1 MTVKK
6 LDSGLHI
13 LATPIGTAN
22 DITIRALNILRDA
35 DILVAEDTRVLR
47 KLMEIHGINLN
58 GRKILS
64 YHDHNGEVQRPKLI
78 ALIKEG
84 KVLAYASDAGTPL
97 IADPGFSLTKL
108 AIQNNI
114 RVHAA
119 PGASALL
126 TALCLAGLP
135 TDNFFFGGFL
145 GSKSSQRI
153 KNLQKIQNLDATIV
167 YYESP
172 KRTLSTLKDIS
183 KIFGNDRLISVC
195 REMTKKFEEVIRG
208 TVDQVIDEIKSRHS
222 FKGEVVIVLGPPTKK
237 EISDEEIYSA
247 LQIAL
252 QEYRIKDAATQISE
266 QFGVPKKRS
275 YEMALRIK
283 AEFKKSNIKRFIALI
298 IQTR

>member
-222 FKGEVVIVLGPPTKK
+222 FKGEVVIVLGPPSKK

-283 AEFKKSNIKRFIALI
+283 AEFKKSN
-298 IQTR
+298 

>member
-283 AEFKKSNIKRFIALI
+283 SEFKKSN
-298 IQTR
+298 

>member
-64 YHDHNGEVQRPKLI
+64 YHDHNGEAQRPKLI
-78 ALIKEG
+78 ALLKEG

-119 PGASALL
+119 PGASAVL

-222 FKGEVVIVLGPPTKK
+222 FKGEVVIVLGPPSKK

-283 AEFKKSNIKRFIALI
+283 AEFKKSN
-298 IQTR
+298 

>member
-1 MTVKK
+1 MIVKK

-58 GRKILS
+58 GRKVLS
-64 YHDHNGEVQRPKLI
+64 YHDHNGEAQRPKII
-78 ALIKEG
+78 ALLTEG
-84 KVLAYASDAGTPL
+84 KAVAYASDAGTPL
-97 IADPGFSLTKL
+97 IADPGFSLAKI

-119 PGASALL
+119 PGASAVL

-145 GSKSSQRI
+145 GSKSSQRL
-153 KNLQKIQNLDATIV
+153 KNLEKIQDLDATLV

-172 KRTLSTLKDIS
+172 KRTLSTLRDIS
-183 KIFGNDRLISVC
+183 KIFGNGRSISVC

-208 TVDQVIDEIKSRHS
+208 DVDEIINEIESRNT
-222 FKGEVVIVLGPPTKK
+222 FKGEVVIVMGPPSKK
-237 EISDEEIYSA
+237 EISDDDISSA
-247 LQIAL
+247 LKIAL
-252 QEYRIKDAATQISE
+252 QEYRIKDAASQISE
-266 QFGVPKKRS
+266 QFGVSKKRT
-275 YEMALRIK
+275 YEIALKIK
-283 AEFKKSNIKRFIALI
+283 TEFNKSN
-298 IQTR
+298 

>member
-119 PGASALL
+119 PGASAVL

-153 KNLQKIQNLDATIV
+153 KNLQKIQNLNATIV

-283 AEFKKSNIKRFIALI
+283 AEFKKSN
-298 IQTR
+298 

>member
-172 KRTLSTLKDIS
+172 KRTLSTLKDIY

-283 AEFKKSNIKRFIALI
+283 AEFKKSN
-298 IQTR
+298 

>member
-1 MTVKK
+1 MIVKK

-22 DITIRALNILRDA
+22 DITIRALNIVRDA

-208 TVDQVIDEIKSRHS
+208 TVDQVID
-222 FKGEVVIVLGPPTKK
+222 
-237 EISDEEIYSA
+237 
-247 LQIAL
+247 
-252 QEYRIKDAATQISE
+252 
-266 QFGVPKKRS
+266 
-275 YEMALRIK
+275 
-283 AEFKKSNIKRFIALI
+283 
-298 IQTR
+298 

>member
-64 YHDHNGEVQRPKLI
+64 YHDHNGEAQRPKLI

-119 PGASALL
+119 PGASAVL

-208 TVDQVIDEIKSRHS
+208 TVDQVIDEIKSRNS
-222 FKGEVVIVLGPPTKK
+222 FKGEVVIVLGPPSKK

-283 AEFKKSNIKRFIALI
+283 AEFKKSN
-298 IQTR
+298 

>member
-1 MTVKK
+1 MN
-6 LDSGLHI
+6 LR
-13 LATPIGTAN
+13 LALLPRTC
-22 DITIRALNILRDA
+22 A

-183 KIFGNDRLISVC
+183 IIFGNDRLISVC

-283 AEFKKSNIKRFIALI
+283 AEFKKSN
-298 IQTR
+298 

>member
-208 TVDQVIDEIKSRHS
+208 TVDQVIDEIKSRNS
-222 FKGEVVIVLGPPTKK
+222 FKGEVVIVLGPPSKK

-283 AEFKKSNIKRFIALI
+283 AEFKKSN
-298 IQTR
+298 

>member
-64 YHDHNGEVQRPKLI
+64 YHDYNGEVQRPKLI

-283 AEFKKSNIKRFIALI
+283 AEFKKSS
-298 IQTR
+298 

>member
-35 DILVAEDTRVLR
+35 DILVSEDTRVLR

-283 AEFKKSNIKRFIALI
+283 AEFKKSN
-298 IQTR
+298 

>member
-114 RVHAA
+114 RIHAA

-283 AEFKKSNIKRFIALI
+283 AEFKKSN
-298 IQTR
+298 

>member
-252 QEYRIKDAATQISE
+252 QEYRIKDASTQISE

-283 AEFKKSNIKRFIALI
+283 AEFKKSN
-298 IQTR
+298 

>member
-6 LDSGLHI
+6 LDSGLHL

-237 EISDEEIYSA
+237 EISDQEIYSA

-252 QEYRIKDAATQISE
+252 QEYRIKDAATQIAE

-283 AEFKKSNIKRFIALI
+283 AEFKKSN
-298 IQTR
+298 

>member
-145 GSKSSQRI
+145 GSKPSQRI

-283 AEFKKSNIKRFIALI
+283 AEFKKSD
-298 IQTR
+298 

>member
-64 YHDHNGEVQRPKLI
+64 YHDHNGELQRPKLI

-283 AEFKKSNIKRFIALI
+283 AEFKKSN
-298 IQTR
+298 

>member
-6 LDSGLHI
+6 LDLGLHI

-172 KRTLSTLKDIS
+172 KRTLSTLKDIF

-283 AEFKKSNIKRFIALI
+283 AEFKKSN
-298 IQTR
+298 

>member
-108 AIQNNI
+108 AIRNNI

-283 AEFKKSNIKRFIALI
+283 AEFKKSN
-298 IQTR
+298 

>member
-172 KRTLSTLKDIS
+172 KRTLSTLKDIF

-283 AEFKKSNIKRFIALI
+283 AEFKKSN
-298 IQTR
+298 

>member
-252 QEYRIKDAATQISE
+252 QEYRIKDAATQIFE

-283 AEFKKSNIKRFIALI
+283 AEFKKSN
-298 IQTR
+298 

>member
-13 LATPIGTAN
+13 LVTPIGTAN

-283 AEFKKSNIKRFIALI
+283 AEFKKSN
-298 IQTR
+298 

>member
-114 RVHAA
+114 RVHAV

-172 KRTLSTLKDIS
+172 KRTLSTLKDIF

-283 AEFKKSNIKRFIALI
+283 AEFKKSN
-298 IQTR
+298 

>member
-84 KVLAYASDAGTPL
+84 NVLAYASDAGTPL

-119 PGASALL
+119 PGASAVL

-208 TVDQVIDEIKSRHS
+208 TVDQVIDEIKSRNS
-222 FKGEVVIVLGPPTKK
+222 FKGEVVIVLGPPSKK
-237 EISDEEIYSA
+237 EIRDEEIYSA

-283 AEFKKSNIKRFIALI
+283 AEFKKSN
-298 IQTR
+298 

>member
-64 YHDHNGEVQRPKLI
+64 YHDHNGEAQRPKLI

-275 YEMALRIK
+275 YEMSLRIK
-283 AEFKKSNIKRFIALI
+283 AEFKKSN
-298 IQTR
+298 

>member
-153 KNLQKIQNLDATIV
+153 KNLQKIQNLDATLV

-283 AEFKKSNIKRFIALI
+283 AEFKKSN
-298 IQTR
+298 

>member
-172 KRTLSTLKDIS
+172 KRTLSTLKDIF

-283 AEFKKSNIKRFIALI
+283 AEFKKSD
-298 IQTR
+298 

>member
-153 KNLQKIQNLDATIV
+153 KNLQKIENLDATIV

-283 AEFKKSNIKRFIALI
+283 AEFKKSN
-298 IQTR
+298 